1 MLTLVVERLERA
13 TQLIAAQQQSM
24 LADSRLAVAVF
35 VAPVAVVVVVVA
47 AERLTFD
54 LWLD

>member
-47 AERLTFD
+47 AERLTFV